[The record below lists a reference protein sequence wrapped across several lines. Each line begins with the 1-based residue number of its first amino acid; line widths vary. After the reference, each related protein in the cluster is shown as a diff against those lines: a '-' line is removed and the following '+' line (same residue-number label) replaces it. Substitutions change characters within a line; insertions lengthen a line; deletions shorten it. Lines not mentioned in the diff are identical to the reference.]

1 VSTLLKMWLTLI
13 AGWGFL
19 FLGVIGLFLPV
30 LQGILFIVIGLVI
43 LSAEYAWAHHVL
55 QRAKEKFPGIAHHA
69 EHAKEFIEKQM
80 NRMRIHRQKP
90 TITSTQATNSPIDQ
104 GELK

>member
-1 VSTLLKMWLTLI
+1 MKLLLKKWLVLMT
-13 AGWGFL
+13 GWGFL

-30 LQGILFIVIGLVI
+30 LQGILFIVIGLII

-55 QRAKEKFPGIAHHA
+55 QRAKEKFPGIAHHV

-80 NRMRIHRQKP
+80 SRMRMRRHTSAATSAQ
-90 TITSTQATNSPIDQ
+90 ITKSVIDQ
-104 GELK
+104 GEVK